1 MRCITII
8 GSSGAGKSTLAKRLS
23 QKLDLRVIHLDSLY
37 WQPGWIPRLTAD
49 WIDLQR
55 ELLQRDRWIVD
66 GNYLS
71 TMDLRLEAAD
81 TIIFLD
87 FKRSLCL
94 WRVVKRY
101 LKYRGR
107 TRSDMGS
114 DCPERLT
121 LDFLQWVWNFQ
132 GRSRP
137 KILAK
142 LEAHQQSKAKEIF
155 ILQNPK
161 QVSAFL
167 NRTEATE
174 AIA

>member
-1 MRCITII
+1 MQRITII
-8 GSSGAGKSTLAKRLS
+8 GSSGSGKSTLAKKLE
-23 QKLDLRVIHLDSLY
+23 QKLDIPVIHLDRFY
-37 WQPGWIPRLTAD
+37 WQPGWIPRLEAD
-49 WIDLQR
+49 WIDLQCK
-55 ELLQRDRWIVD
+55 LLQGDRWIVD

-94 WRVVKRY
+94 WRVTKRY

-107 TRSDMGS
+107 TRSDMAS

-137 KILAK
+137 KIQSK
-142 LEAHQQSKAKEIF
+142 LEAHQKSKAKEVF

-161 QVSAFL
+161 QVSDFL
-167 NRTEATE
+167 DRIE